1 MLFRINKVYVSISIY
16 FFAMIIWVIFFHRVN
31 EFIYCLGALFL
42 HELGHIFMIYH
53 LKEKISV
60 FYIIPFGFSCR
71 LKNQSKI
78 EKNKMLKII
87 LAGPVTSF
95 TVAGLVFLWTKEF
108 ALVNLIIGIFNLIP
122 IGNLDGGRIFRI
134 LMQS

>member
-1 MLFRINKVYVSISIY
+1 MLFRIRKTYISISIY
-16 FFAMIIWVIFFHRVN
+16 FFVMLIWVICFRRTN
-31 EFIYCLGALFL
+31 EFVCCLIALFL
-42 HELGHIFMIYH
+42 HELGHIFMIYY

-78 EKNKMLKII
+78 EKDKMLKII
-87 LAGPVTSF
+87 LAGPATSF
-95 TVAGLVFLWTKEF
+95 AVAGLVFLWTKEF

>member
-1 MLFRINKVYVSISIY
+1 
-16 FFAMIIWVIFFHRVN
+16 
-31 EFIYCLGALFL
+31 
-42 HELGHIFMIYH
+42 
-53 LKEKISV
+53 V

-71 LKNQSKI
+71 LRNQSKI

>member
-1 MLFRINKVYVSISIY
+1 MLLANLSALISSLIESFV
-16 FFAMIIWVIFFHRVN
+16 FFLSAVQALKIGKDKIF
-31 EFIYCLGALFL
+31 
-42 HELGHIFMIYH
+42 
-53 LKEKISV
+53 
-60 FYIIPFGFSCR
+60 
-71 LKNQSKI
+71 
-78 EKNKMLKII
+78 KII